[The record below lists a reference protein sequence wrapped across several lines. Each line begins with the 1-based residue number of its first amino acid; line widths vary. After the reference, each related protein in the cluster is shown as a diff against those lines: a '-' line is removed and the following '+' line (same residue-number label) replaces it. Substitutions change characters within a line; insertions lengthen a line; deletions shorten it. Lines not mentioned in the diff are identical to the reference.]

1 MHSCMRISGVLTA
14 DGSVNDKRT
23 FRLQPN
29 PVSCRNLSLFALR
42 GCRSTYPSASIA
54 VYRLQAE
61 ISGGKFDGKSDAPLE
76 DVSYFQVLIRAGDN

>member
-14 DGSVNDKRT
+14 DASVNDKRT
-23 FRLQPN
+23 VRLQPN

-54 VYRLQAE
+54 VYRLLAE
-61 ISGGKFDGKSDAPLE
+61 LFDGKSDGKLRRPGKRNQLK
-76 DVSYFQVLIRAGDN
+76 Q